1 MGSDVDV
8 YVVAHEIGETL
19 PAASHTS
26 SLLFD
31 EITPE
36 RQRHGYFAA
45 LGASVLTTVL
55 TAGLL
60 NFFDLANVVMLYLLA
75 VVLVSVR
82 YGRGAGVVA
91 SLLSVASFDFFFV
104 SPRMSFTVSDSQY
117 LLTFG
122 VMLSVALI
130 ISHLTSRLRFE
141 ANVAT
146 YRERRTRAL
155 YELGRELSGALTAT
169 QIVEMSVRHLDGLF
183 QSQTLLFI
191 PDSNEKLRVSNELA
205 SSDIGIAQWVYDYQ
219 QPAGLGTHTL
229 PAAPLLYIPLKAPM
243 RTRGV
248 LAILPGDSQH
258 VFMPEQQRLLETA
271 ASQIALALERVHYVE
286 VAQDAIIAMESER
299 LRNGVL
305 SAVSHDLRTPLT
317 TLVGLAS
324 LLDKEE
330 LPAPLRQVS
339 QSIQAEAMRMNHMV
353 SNLLDMA
360 RLQSGV
366 KPNKEWQLLEES
378 VGGAVRAARPALA
391 AHQIKVDLPA
401 DFPLLEYDAVLMERL
416 LVNLLENAAKYT
428 PAGSTITISAKKDG
442 QMARVSVSDNGP
454 GLPEGAAERL
464 FDKFTRGTTESGAP
478 GVGLGL
484 AICRSIILAHG
495 GQISARNLTPQG
507 AEFAFTLPLGEPP
520 ALIHEDAETLPASR
534 QALDD

>member
-1 MGSDVDV
+1 M
-8 YVVAHEIGETL
+8 
-19 PAASHTS
+19 
-26 SLLFD
+26 
-31 EITPE
+31 
-36 RQRHGYFAA
+36 
-45 LGASVLTTVL
+45 
-55 TAGLL
+55 
-60 NFFDLANVVMLYLLA
+60 
-75 VVLVSVR
+75 
-82 YGRGAGVVA
+82 
-91 SLLSVASFDFFFV
+91 
-104 SPRMSFTVSDSQY
+104 
-117 LLTFG
+117 
-122 VMLSVALI
+122 
-130 ISHLTSRLRFE
+130 
-141 ANVAT
+141 
-146 YRERRTRAL
+146 
-155 YELGRELSGALTAT
+155 
-169 QIVEMSVRHLDGLF
+169 
-183 QSQTLLFI
+183 
-191 PDSNEKLRVSNELA
+191 
-205 SSDIGIAQWVYDYQ
+205 
-219 QPAGLGTHTL
+219 
-229 PAAPLLYIPLKAPM
+229 
-243 RTRGV
+243 
-248 LAILPGDSQH
+248 
-258 VFMPEQQRLLETA
+258 
-271 ASQIALALERVHYVE
+271 
-286 VAQDAIIAMESER
+286 
-299 LRNGVL
+299 
-305 SAVSHDLRTPLT
+305 RTPLT